1 MSLNLAR
8 QPFVNSR
15 PVRRLVLVLW
25 LVSAVLLVAN
35 LFLYTRHFS
44 GQEERRGRL
53 AALDELERSERQR
66 LAELESEL
74 AAADLEW
81 QNRQV
86 TFLNRRIAERVFPW
100 SRLFDRLTEALPRQV
115 RLTRLRPH
123 FGREERLAAVA
134 GGEETVEL
142 ELAAEAQTEEAILE
156 LVNALFE
163 HPAFRSP
170 NLESEMR
177 RGGSSVTEFALTVT
191 YLPERAA
198 VAAAAAPV
206 VKPPAAAKRRTGGK
220 RRPRRRKPG
229 AGAAVQ
235 PPAPTADRPEGRR

>member
-25 LVSAVLLVAN
+25 LLSVVLLAAN

-44 GQEERRGRL
+44 GQEERRERL
-53 AALDELERSERQR
+53 TALDELERSERQR

-86 TFLNRRIAERVFPW
+86 AFLNRRIAERVFPW

-115 RLTRLRPH
+115 RLTRLRPRY
-123 FGREERLAAVA
+123 GREGLPGAAA
-134 GGEETVEL
+134 KGEETVNL
-142 ELAAEAQTEEAILE
+142 DLTAEAQTEEAILE
-156 LVNALFE
+156 FVNALFE

-177 RGGSSVTEFALTVT
+177 RGGSPVTEFALTVT

-198 VAAAAAPV
+198 VAAAAE
-206 VKPPAAAKRRTGGK
+206 PAAERPARGKWKRRK
-220 RRPRRRKPG
+220 RKR
-229 AGAAVQ
+229 AAAAVQ
-235 PPAPTADRPEGRR
+235 PAAPTGERQEGRR